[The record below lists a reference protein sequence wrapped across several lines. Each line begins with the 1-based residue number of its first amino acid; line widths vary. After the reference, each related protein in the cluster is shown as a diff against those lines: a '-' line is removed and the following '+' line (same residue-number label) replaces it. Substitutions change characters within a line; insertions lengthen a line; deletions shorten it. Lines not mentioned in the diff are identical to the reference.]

1 MSKINPDNN
10 FNANKLDA
18 LRKESKKS
26 DDITIN
32 DRKNSNTVS
41 VHPKKNDSID
51 LSQNAKKLLQ
61 KQATFNSDI
70 DRLNAF
76 AKNPNS
82 NFKDVYSKIQS
93 SFYNTPELI
102 DDLAEAVLNSGSL
115 ASAKA
120 INVSEKASNDNR
132 LSKRLN
138 DIKKNISEG
147 KYFSDEVTEKISDKI
162 LNNLF

>member
-10 FNANKLDA
+10 INTNKLGS
-18 LRKESKKS
+18 LRKENKKP
-26 DDITIN
+26 DDISIN
-32 DRKNSNTVS
+32 DKKDSNTVS
-41 VHPKKNDSID
+41 AHSKKNDSVN

-70 DRLNAF
+70 DRLNDF

-102 DDLAEAVLNSGSL
+102 DDLAEAVLNSGAL
-115 ASAKA
+115 ASAKT
-120 INVSEKASNDNR
+120 NTSEKIPNTNK

-162 LNNLF
+162 FNNLF

>member
-1 MSKINPDNN
+1 M
-10 FNANKLDA
+10 
-18 LRKESKKS
+18 
-26 DDITIN
+26 
-32 DRKNSNTVS
+32 
-41 VHPKKNDSID
+41 
-51 LSQNAKKLLQ
+51 
-61 KQATFNSDI
+61 
-70 DRLNAF
+70 NAF

-102 DDLAEAVLNSGSL
+102 DDLAESVLNSGAL

-120 INVSEKASNDNR
+120 NTSEKVSNDNR

>member
-10 FNANKLDA
+10 INANKLDA

-26 DDITIN
+26 VDTSIN
-32 DRKNSNTVS
+32 DRKDTNTVS
-41 VHPKKNDSID
+41 VHSKKNDSIN

-61 KQATFNSDI
+61 KQASFNADI
-70 DRLNAF
+70 DRLDNF

-82 NFKDVYSKIQS
+82 NFKEVYSKIQS

-102 DDLAEAVLNSGSL
+102 DELAEAVLKSGAL
-115 ASAKA
+115 ASAKG
-120 INVSEKASNDNR
+120 NTTEKVSNNNR
-132 LSKRLN
+132 LSKRLD

>member
-10 FNANKLDA
+10 INANKLGS
-18 LRKESKKS
+18 LRKENKKP
-26 DDITIN
+26 DDISIN
-32 DRKNSNTVS
+32 DKKDSNTAS
-41 VHPKKNDSID
+41 AHSKKNDSVN

-70 DRLNAF
+70 DRLSSF

-82 NFKDVYSKIQS
+82 NFKEVYSKIQN
-93 SFYNTPELI
+93 SFYNSPELI
-102 DDLAEAVLNSGSL
+102 DDLAESVLNSGAL
-115 ASAKA
+115 ASAKS
-120 INVSEKASNDNR
+120 NTSEKFSSNNR
-132 LSKRLN
+132 LSKRLD